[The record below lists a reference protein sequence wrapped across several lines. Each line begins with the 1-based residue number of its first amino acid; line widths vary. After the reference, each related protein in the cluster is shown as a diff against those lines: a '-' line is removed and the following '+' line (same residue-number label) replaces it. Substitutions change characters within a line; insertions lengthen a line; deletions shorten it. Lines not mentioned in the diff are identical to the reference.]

1 MRGKLSA
8 RTRGWWAKYRTWIL
22 LVLAI
27 YLLITAALL
36 LFAGGAQWKPFQ
48 YQIF

>member
-1 MRGKLSA
+1 MREKPSA
-8 RTRGWWAKYRTWIL
+8 RIRSWWAKYRTWIV

-27 YLLITAALL
+27 YLLIMAALL
-36 LFAGGAQWKPFQ
+36 VFAGGAQWKPFQ